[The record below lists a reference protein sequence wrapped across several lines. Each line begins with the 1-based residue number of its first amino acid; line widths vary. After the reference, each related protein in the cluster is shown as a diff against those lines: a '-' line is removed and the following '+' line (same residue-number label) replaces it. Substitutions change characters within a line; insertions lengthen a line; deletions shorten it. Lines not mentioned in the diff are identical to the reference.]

1 MNAEDR
7 LKRFLDG
14 IESYITAKNVVPT
27 KFNTEFALAETLS
40 LDDLEKLT
48 QDDCFNFAYQLYQ
61 FADHVGSER
70 AHAENVIRWCNSSLQ
85 SIISSEINN
94 GVWDQYAKHDV
105 KVATILRNDELAGR
119 INEWKMTAEGRLE
132 NVKNREYN
140 VRRKA
145 DILIEKG
152 KRR

>member
-1 MNAEDR
+1 LNAEDR

-27 KFNTEFALAETLS
+27 KFNPEFALAETLS

-132 NVKNREYN
+132 NIKNREYN

>member
-27 KFNTEFALAETLS
+27 KFNPEFALAETLS

-132 NVKNREYN
+132 NIKNREYN

>member
-7 LKRFLDG
+7 LKHFLDG
-14 IESYITAKNVVPT
+14 IETYITAKNVVPT
-27 KFNTEFALAETLS
+27 KFNPEFALAETLS

-61 FADHVGSER
+61 FADHVSSER
-70 AHAENVIRWCNSSLQ
+70 AHAENVIRRCNVTLQ
-85 SIISSEINN
+85 SIISTEINN
-94 GVWDQYAKHDV
+94 GVWDQYAKHDI
-105 KVATILRNDELAGR
+105 KVATILRNDELARR
-119 INEWKMTAEGRLE
+119 INDWKMTAEGRLE
-132 NVKNREYN
+132 NIKNREYN

>member
-7 LKRFLDG
+7 LKHFLDG
-14 IESYITAKNVVPT
+14 IETYITAKNVVPT
-27 KFNTEFALAETLS
+27 KFNPEFALAETLS

-61 FADHVGSER
+61 FADHVSSER
-70 AHAENVIRWCNSSLQ
+70 AHAENVIRWCNVTLQ
-85 SIISSEINN
+85 SIISTEINN
-94 GVWDQYAKHDV
+94 GVWDQYAKHDI
-105 KVATILRNDELAGR
+105 KVATILRNDELARR
-119 INEWKMTAEGRLE
+119 INDWKMTAEGRLE
-132 NVKNREYN
+132 NIKNREYN
-140 VRRKA
+140 VSRKA